1 MAAKHAQP
9 DIPDFAHDAVLSL
22 PPLPEAAQ
30 RILQLAR
37 DPDVDFRQIVDV
49 VSVDQTL
56 TARVLRVANSAMY
69 GTTRDID
76 TIRQATVFLGRET
89 IIQLA
94 LGVSVLNLKVSYDEI
109 ENFSASAF
117 WQHSIA
123 VAIAAR
129 YLAQEI
135 NVNPEEAFIAGLM
148 HDIGKLVLIEHFGE
162 RYAKIFGFA
171 QQGGRPLHQIEY
183 NLIGV
188 DHAVV
193 GQALCQHWKLPP
205 LLAQAV
211 TGHHTPHAE
220 AVGLL
225 PAVVQSANAFAKTI
239 GLGVGG
245 NRYVMCTGRPLSI
258 ARNRD
263 LVIRLPKEV
272 REMEAA
278 FRSAPSAEVD
288 GLDDGMLP
296 PERLTTYVN
305 VQDKSVDDAL
315 TVALWSMGYEPVSV
329 DWDEGALDERQLDD
343 DAAGVITDRPEQL
356 EIGGLARMDVPVLN
370 YRRWASQH
378 GQAIEEEIDMYGL
391 RTWLKEGLYLPAHS

>member
-1 MAAKHAQP
+1 MAAQHTQP

-49 VSVDQTL
+49 ISVDQTL

-69 GTTRDID
+69 GPTRDID

-89 IIQLA
+89 IIQLS
-94 LGVSVLNLKVSYDEI
+94 LGVSVLNLKVSYDDFE
-109 ENFSASAF
+109 EFSASAF

-123 VAIAAR
+123 VAIAASH
-129 YLAQEI
+129 LAQEV

-171 QQGGRPLHQIEY
+171 GQGGRPLHQIEY
-183 NLIGV
+183 DLIGV

-225 PAVVQSANAFAKTI
+225 PAVVQSANAFAKAV

-245 NRYVMCTGRPLSI
+245 NRYIMCAGRPLSI
-258 ARNRD
+258 ARKRD
-263 LVIRLPKEV
+263 LVVRLPKEV

-278 FRSAPSAEVD
+278 FRSTASSET
-288 GLDDGMLP
+288 DGMDDVLP
-296 PERLTTYVN
+296 PERLTAYIN
-305 VQDKSVDDAL
+305 VEDPSVEDAL
-315 TVALWSMGYEPVSV
+315 TVSLWSIGYEPVSV
-329 DWDEGALDERQLDD
+329 DWTGSQPNKSLDD
-343 DAAGVITDRPEQL
+343 QAAGVITDRPEQL
-356 EIGGLARMDVPVLN
+356 EIGGLARLDVPVLN

-378 GQAIEEEIDMYGL
+378 GPAIEEEIDIYGL
-391 RTWLKEGLYLPAHS
+391 REWLKEGLHFPAHS